1 MAEPDSARVVAG
13 TWLTP
18 YLAVLRSRVKAQQVY
33 RLSFATE
40 VFSAFLIGL
49 VEFGEVWVIFH
60 NVGTLGGL
68 DVDAALLL
76 FGLSNTSFALAQVA
90 VGHLDSLPSMIR
102 MGTLD
107 AYHLRPQP
115 LLLQLVTSDISLRR
129 LARAAVAVIVL
140 GIGLWR
146 NDIDWG
152 IAPVTLIVIT
162 LLSGIA
168 LFCGL
173 FVCAAGLQFFLID
186 GAELTN
192 SFTYGGS
199 FAAMQLGLCV
209 PDTAETVVRVRDSR
223 RVHGVRADHRPTRT
237 AGAAAAARVV
247 GVAHATRRGVG
258 VAARI
263 GGMADRYEA
272 LSGRRGIDDGR
283 AREPGPDH
291 RHR

>member
-1 MAEPDSARVVAG
+1 MVEPDSGGRILAG
-13 TWLTP
+13 TWFTP
-18 YLAVLRSRVKAQQVY
+18 YSAVLRSRVKAQQVY

-49 VEFGEVWVIFH
+49 VEFAEVWVIFH
-60 NVGTLGGL
+60 NVKTLGGL
-68 DVDAALLL
+68 NTNGALLL
-76 FGLSNTSFALAQVA
+76 FGLSNTSFALAQVI
-90 VGHLDSLPSMIR
+90 VGHLDSLPGMIR

-140 GIGLWR
+140 VVGLCR
-146 NDIDWG
+146 NPIDWG
-152 IAPVTLIVIT
+152 IAPVILIVIT
-162 LLSGIA
+162 LVSGIA

-199 FAAMQLGLCV
+199 FAAMQPASVFPTPLKLLFGFAIPVAFTAYVPTIALLGLPGPPLLPAWSAWLTPV
-209 PDTAETVVRVRDSR
+209 AAAWVWLL
-223 RVHGVRADHRPTRT
+223 
-237 AGAAAAARVV
+237 AAAAWRV
-247 GVAHATRRGVG
+247 GTRHYQ
-258 VAARI
+258 
-263 GGMADRYEA
+263 GG
-272 LSGRRGIDDGR
+272 GG
-283 AREPGPDH
+283 
-291 RHR
+291 

>member
-1 MAEPDSARVVAG
+1 VAEPDSARIVAG
-13 TWLTP
+13 TWFTP

-49 VEFGEVWVIFH
+49 VEFAEVWVIFH

-68 DVDAALLL
+68 DTNAALLL
-76 FGLSNTSFALAQVA
+76 FGLSNTSFALAQVL
-90 VGHLDSLPSMIR
+90 VGHLDSLPAMIR

-115 LLLQLVTSDISLRR
+115 LLLQLITSDISLRR

-140 GIGLWR
+140 GVGLWR
-146 NDIDWG
+146 NEIDWG

-162 LLSGIA
+162 LISGIA

-199 FAAMQLGLCV
+199 FAAMQPASVFPAPLKLLFGFAIPVAFTAYVPTIALLGLPGPPLLPAWSAWLTPV
-209 PDTAETVVRVRDSR
+209 
-223 RVHGVRADHRPTRT
+223 
-237 AGAAAAARVV
+237 AAAWVWLLAFAAW
-247 GVAHATRRGVG
+247 
-258 VAARI
+258 RI
-263 GGMADRYEA
+263 GT
-272 LSGRRGIDDGR
+272 
-283 AREPGPDH
+283 
-291 RHR
+291 RHYQGGGG

>member
-1 MAEPDSARVVAG
+1 MAEPDSVRVVAG

-199 FAAMQLGLCV
+199 FAAMQPASVFPTPLKLLFGFAIPVAFTAYVPTIALLGL
-209 PDTAETVVRVRDSR
+209 PGPPLLPAWSAWLT
-223 RVHGVRADHRPTRT
+223 PL
-237 AGAAAAARVV
+237 AAAWVWLLASAAW
-247 GVAHATRRGVG
+247 
-258 VAARI
+258 RI
-263 GGMADRYEA
+263 GT
-272 LSGRRGIDDGR
+272 
-283 AREPGPDH
+283 
-291 RHR
+291 RHYQGGGG

>member
-1 MAEPDSARVVAG
+1 MAEPDSARIVAG
-13 TWLTP
+13 TWFTP

-49 VEFGEVWVIFH
+49 VEFAEVWVIFH

-68 DVDAALLL
+68 DTNAALLL
-76 FGLSNTSFALAQVA
+76 FGLSNTSFALAQVL
-90 VGHLDSLPSMIR
+90 VGHLDSLPAMIR

-115 LLLQLVTSDISLRR
+115 LLLQLITSDISLRR

-140 GIGLWR
+140 GGGLWR
-146 NDIDWG
+146 NEIDWG

-162 LLSGIA
+162 LICGIA

-199 FAAMQLGLCV
+199 FAAMQPASVFPAPLKLLFGFAIPVAFTAYVPTIALLGLPGPPLLPAWSAWLTPV
-209 PDTAETVVRVRDSR
+209 
-223 RVHGVRADHRPTRT
+223 
-237 AGAAAAARVV
+237 AAAWVWLLAFAAW
-247 GVAHATRRGVG
+247 
-258 VAARI
+258 RI
-263 GGMADRYEA
+263 GT
-272 LSGRRGIDDGR
+272 
-283 AREPGPDH
+283 
-291 RHR
+291 RHYQGGGG